1 MESQKKACQ
10 HRDGYHDGPQHA
22 TIGRGADNVC
32 LRDLRLRVDSCDIAS
47 HISPM
52 EYCPVKKQTDHGD
65 GTEVGEKVAIGD
77 AGHGANQHILR
88 IAGNGRHATDV
99 GSGSKR
105 QQVKRGR
112 SPIRL
117 QMPRTSGAMNKQ
129 TTSFTR
135 NAERIPLVKI
145 TPGSNWRGARW
156 SMTRLP
162 TQSKKPA
169 RCRLATISII
179 AKSRTR
185 VPKSTLSIA
194 VCGVRMRNTNIR
206 TAPTTAMAGR
216 SIFVPGR
223 RPNAKTK

>member
-105 QQVKRGR
+105 QQVGKG
-112 SPIRL
+112 
-117 QMPRTSGAMNKQ
+117 
-129 TTSFTR
+129 
-135 NAERIPLVKI
+135 
-145 TPGSNWRGARW
+145 
-156 SMTRLP
+156 
-162 TQSKKPA
+162 TQSHPLA
-169 RCRLATISII
+169 DAEDEWGHEQTNYVVHQECRKNSTSEDHAGQYLAGSEMEYD
-179 AKSRTR
+179 
-185 VPKSTLSIA
+185 A
-194 VCGVRMRNTNIR
+194 VADPVE
-206 TAPTTAMAGR
+206 
-216 SIFVPGR
+216 
-223 RPNAKTK
+223 K